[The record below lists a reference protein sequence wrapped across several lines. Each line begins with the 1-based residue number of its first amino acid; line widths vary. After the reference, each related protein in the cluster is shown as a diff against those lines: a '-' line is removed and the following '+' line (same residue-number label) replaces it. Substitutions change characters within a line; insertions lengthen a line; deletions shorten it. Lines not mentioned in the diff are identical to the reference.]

1 MFPIGRLAGSEHRFN
16 WITAHAEYKAWTS
29 SQTPSILHLHGN
41 SNIPDVSEFI
51 FKCLNEDWDARQ
63 TNKIVTYFTFEK
75 DDGRRNATIAMLITL
90 STQILNECQSLHKAV
105 RLLFDEMS
113 HHCSWTKTDL
123 LFLFRIILLSCE
135 TDGIVCIINSMSE
148 CDSSF
153 VNFLEE
159 TCSLARQT
167 ERRFKVVVTSTTNN
181 NFQSVLSGWPTIN
194 LDDHQEDSHT
204 VNPTLASGFDIGV
217 FKLIQQHSEFYDFGK
232 RITEKLSECGEDRH
246 WRRLILNQLKLSEG
260 PLTRL
265 AIARH
270 LDVLP
275 PTTPKE
281 ILFRTLAGI
290 PLEKRQWARKVLLW
304 TLYSFHPLSVWE
316 LSVALV
322 LHDEFLSPESGDI
335 DEVVCQDLT
344 GELDKI
350 FKGIFIVKQN
360 EVRFSH
366 PDARESLWKVDCSR
380 NSAWYD
386 LQETAQQQITEACL
400 FYLSLPQV
408 QRSIMTSYI
417 LTPNYRPGSTAYFSR
432 HSLCSYA
439 IKYWP
444 RHYKLIPKVNHPI
457 ESALEFCRNTKTVRT
472 WVQAYWSLQKPIS
485 QIDNVFS
492 SPLPVLAGLGLQ
504 DLVLKLLDPNAE
516 PNDPEDSA
524 KALAEAARNANRETV
539 RTLLSIGG
547 YSQSNLEDALIAATS
562 SCDEAILDLLISYV
576 GQRCKD
582 FQWPPVLMCRAAQFG
597 LNNVINLLLS
607 YGASLEAAI
616 TLHNLTPLHLAA
628 RHGHAEVIK
637 TLLANK
643 ASIIARDKDGLT
655 PLLIAAKYSRTSVL
669 SLLLNAY
676 ADCNAIDNDES
687 TALIFACKS
696 GSYKVVR
703 ILLSKP
709 ECKIGHGEPPPLS
722 IACYNGYYDCA
733 RLLLENK
740 ANREIQKIQFTDL
753 LRHAVLN
760 GHLKLCQLLL
770 KCGADTN
777 TPFKGNSI
785 LSESIDAGNVE
796 IIKALIANGAVINA
810 PDSNKQTAL
819 QKASMKGDKE
829 LVAYLLD
836 HGADINHVDD
846 NNCTSTFF
854 AAQSGFAEI
863 VQLLIDR
870 GADPQYPANEGWT
883 PLHICQVHPETA
895 HTLLKH
901 GVDVNKVTNE
911 GLTALHLAACNGSFE
926 VVKVILSYEPELEVT
941 TSSGHSALTAAAQ
954 YGETE
959 VIRLLLEAGANINH
973 QTISKGF
980 ALQYAVVKNME
991 NMLRI
996 LMEYNPEVNLID
1008 DSGQTALHCL
1018 NSKSSVKI
1026 IKILV
1031 NGGADLNI
1039 RDAYQDTPICNAV
1052 WRSKLDVLEY
1062 LAKKAKLDIVG
1073 GQYGGPLHIA
1083 CFRSRLCRVK
1093 VLVDAGAD
1101 VNLLD
1106 PVEGTPIQSA
1116 CCSSSNSSKEEQDS
1130 VIFYLINEANVDL
1143 RIIGGLKGCAINAA
1157 CGWSGSEVVR
1167 LMLEKGTSIDI
1178 RDPMGRLAIHFA
1190 AAKSM
1195 KNFQLILDSGA
1206 DVDVADKTGRTA
1218 LHWASISG
1226 MASVVNRIISL
1237 SRGSVDQ
1244 IDNDGWSPL
1253 LWAARGCDSSL
1264 KEISSS
1270 AQEGVIKLLLDRG
1283 ADPCITTKGLDRDWS
1298 PVKVARYHGMDSRVI
1313 ELLEER
1319 AKEKLHDTGGVWNEE
1334 LHASRQANR
1343 INDCYC
1349 YCCLTVGT
1357 FPFHFTGILRS
1368 CKPLL
1373 VSPFTT
1379 FADASMN
1386 SPYAE
1391 SNTDA
1396 IPAWDLFFATNAIHL
1411 GRLYTPHPISFW
1423 LLGPNTWQ
1431 KAKQQKASRMTK
1443 ARMTMR

>member
-1 MFPIGRLAGSEHRFN
+1 MNSYSHLISGLRASDDSFISLRTLWYFAAPVFPIGRLAGSEHRFT
-16 WITAHAEYKAWTS
+16 WITAHEEYKAWIS
-29 SQTPSILHLHGN
+29 SQIPSILHVHGTHN
-41 SNIPDVSEFI
+41 ALDASEFI
-51 FKCLNEDWDARQ
+51 FKCLNEDWDAQ
-63 TNKIVTYFTFEK
+63 QKNKIVTYFTFDK
-75 DDGRRNATIAMLITL
+75 DDDRRNSTTAMLITL
-90 STQILNECQSLHKAV
+90 STQILNECQSVHKAV

-135 TDGIVCIINSMSE
+135 TDGIVCLINSMSE

-153 VNFLEE
+153 VTFLEE
-159 TCSLARQT
+159 TCSLARET

-181 NFQSVLSGWPTIN
+181 NFQSVLSGWPAIN
-194 LDDHQEDSHT
+194 LDDHQKDSHT

-217 FKLIQQHSEFYDFGK
+217 LKLIQQHSEFYDFGK

-265 AIARH
+265 AIVRQ

-275 PTTPKE
+275 PTTPKD

-290 PLEKRQWARKVLLW
+290 SLEKQQWARNVLLW
-304 TLYSFHPLSVWE
+304 TLYAFHPLSVWE

-322 LHDEFLSPESGDI
+322 LHDECLSPETGDI
-335 DEVVCQDLT
+335 DEFVCQDIA

-350 FKGIFIVKQN
+350 FKGIFTVKHN
-360 EVRFSH
+360 EIRFSH
-366 PDARESLWKVDCSR
+366 PDARESLRKVDCSQ

-386 LQETAQQQITEACL
+386 LQKTAQQQITEACF

-408 QRSIMTSYI
+408 QRFIMTSYN
-417 LTPNYRPGSTAYFSR
+417 LPPKHLPGSTAYFSR
-432 HSLCSYA
+432 YSLCSYA

-444 RHYKLIPKVNHPI
+444 RHYKLIPNVNRPI
-457 ESALEFCRNTKTVRT
+457 ESALEFCRNTQIVQT

-516 PNDPEDSA
+516 PNDPEDFA

-539 RTLLSIGG
+539 RTLLSIGR
-547 YSQSNLEDALIAATS
+547 YSQANLEDALIVATS
-562 SCDEAILDLLISYV
+562 SCDEAILNLLILYV
-576 GQRCKD
+576 GQRCRD

-597 LNNVINLLLS
+597 LYNVIKLLLS

-637 TLLANK
+637 ILLANK

-655 PLLIAAKYSRTSVL
+655 PLLIAAKYNQTSVL
-669 SLLLNAY
+669 SLLLSAY
-676 ADCNAIDNDES
+676 ADCNAIDNDEN

-696 GSYKVVR
+696 GSYTVVR

-709 ECKIGHGEPPPLS
+709 ECKIAHGKPPPLS
-722 IACYNGYYDCA
+722 IATYNGFYKCA

-740 ANREIQKIQFTDL
+740 ASIDIQKGQFTDL

-760 GHLKLCQLLL
+760 GRSKLCQLLL
-770 KCGADTN
+770 YRGADTN
-777 TPFKGNSI
+777 TPFEGNSI

-796 IIKALIANGAVINA
+796 ISKALIESGAVINA

-819 QKASMKGDKE
+819 QKASMKGDNE

-836 HGADINHVDD
+836 HGANPNHVDD
-846 NNCTSTFF
+846 NNCTSTFL
-854 AAQSGFAEI
+854 AAKSGFAET

-883 PLHICQVHPETA
+883 PLHICHVHPETT

-911 GLTALHLAACNGSFE
+911 GLTALYIAACHGSFE
-926 VVKVILSYEPELEVT
+926 AVKMILSYEPGLEVT
-941 TSSGHSALTAAAQ
+941 TSTGHSALSAAAQ

-980 ALQYAVVKNME
+980 ALQYAVFKNME

-996 LMEYNPEVNLID
+996 LMEYNPEVNLIGG
-1008 DSGQTALHCL
+1008 SGQTALHCL
-1018 NSKSSVKI
+1018 NSESSVTI

-1039 RDAYQDTPICNAV
+1039 RDAYQDTPICHAV
-1052 WRSKLDVLEY
+1052 WRSKLEVLEY

-1073 GQYGGPLHIA
+1073 GRCGGPLHIA
-1083 CFRSRLCRVK
+1083 CRRSRLCRVK

-1116 CCSSSNSSKEEQDS
+1116 CCSRADSSKEEQDS

-1143 RIIGGLKGCAINAA
+1143 HIIGGLTGCAINAA
-1157 CGWSGSEVVR
+1157 CGWSDFEVVR
-1167 LMLEKGTSIDI
+1167 LMLEKGTRIDI
-1178 RDPMGRLAIHFA
+1178 RDPMGRMAIHFA
-1190 AAKSM
+1190 AAKSIS
-1195 KNFQLILDSGA
+1195 NFQLILDSGA

-1226 MASVVNRIISL
+1226 MAVVVLHIIFL
-1237 SRGSVDQ
+1237 SEGCVDQ
-1244 IDNDGWSPL
+1244 VDNDGWSPL

-1270 AQEGVIKLLLDRG
+1270 AQEGVVKLLLDRG
-1283 ADPCITTKGLDRDWS
+1283 ADPCITAKGLDRDWS
-1298 PVKVARYHGMDSRVI
+1298 PVKVARYHGANSRVI
-1313 ELLEER
+1313 QLLEEK
-1319 AKEKLHDTGGVWNEE
+1319 AKEKLHDTGGVWDEDF
-1334 LHASRQANR
+1334 HASRQADR

-1349 YCCLTVGT
+1349 YCCLTVGA
-1357 FPFHFTGILRS
+1357 FRS
-1368 CKPLL
+1368 FQRQSSFLQ
-1373 VSPFTT
+1373 T
-1379 FADASMN
+1379 
-1386 SPYAE
+1386 
-1391 SNTDA
+1391 
-1396 IPAWDLFFATNAIHL
+1396 LF
-1411 GRLYTPHPISFW
+1411 GVPIY
-1423 LLGPNTWQ
+1423 NIC
-1431 KAKQQKASRMTK
+1431 
-1443 ARMTMR
+1443 